1 MPGSAALYLGT
12 NGVNPDQ
19 KASLT
24 ERFELT
30 ERGRFVQIRVTNSTG
45 RLTVRSIAVEA
56 QVEDHGLGTITYR
69 GN

>member
-1 MPGSAALYLGT
+1 MPGSAELDLGT

-24 ERFELT
+24 ERFPLT
-30 ERGRFVQIRVTNSTG
+30 ERGRYVQLRLTNTTG
-45 RLTVRSIAVEA
+45 RLTVRALGVEA
-56 QVEDHGLGTITYR
+56 QLADRSLGTTPYQ